1 MTMAQRY
8 QNIIIGGGH
17 NGLTCA
23 AWLARAGQSVL
34 VLEAAGD
41 IGGAAR
47 TREFAPGA
55 RVSACA
61 HLLHAMPADL
71 ARELDLAGNGLAYA
85 AQDMRTV
92 SLSESG
98 ETIVFHGSTVQ
109 GKGVSEADA
118 AAYPRFNE
126 DMQRFAGALRPVFED
141 LAPELS
147 IETWRHRLT
156 LLGLGLRIR
165 RLGRFHMRELLRI
178 IGMNLYDLL
187 DEYFESPQLKG
198 AIAMDALLGG
208 EWGARSMGSVLTYL
222 YRVAGY
228 QRNGGIGVA
237 LPKGGMGAVSGAL
250 GAAAR
255 AAGAEIR
262 TGARVRQ
269 ILVEN
274 DRAAGVELDSGER
287 LHADN
292 VISNADPKHTFLKLV
307 SVDHLDTG
315 FVRQIKNLRSR
326 GKAAKLHLLLDG
338 APRFKGVEESG
349 LGSRLIIAPGTDEI
363 ELAFNPSK
371 YGEYP
376 AEPVL
381 EITVPSATDN
391 SLAPGGQ
398 HVVSAVV
405 QYVPYDDSPDE
416 DASRAAFLETVLDQL
431 ERYAP
436 GIRGQVRKAELLT
449 PRDIEREF
457 GMTGGHWHQ
466 VELVFESFLFNRP
479 IPVLAQHHSPVA
491 GLYLCGAACHPGG
504 NVMGIAGRNAARQVL
519 KGGN

>member
-1 MTMAQRY
+1 MTMAQHY
-8 QNIIIGGGH
+8 QDIIIGGGH

-23 AWLARAGQSVL
+23 AWLARAGHSVL
-34 VLEAAGD
+34 VLEAADD

-55 RVSACA
+55 SVSACA
-61 HLLHAMPADL
+61 HLLHAMPVGL
-71 ARELDLAGNGLAYA
+71 ARQLDLAGHGLGYA
-85 AQDMRTV
+85 ARAMKTV
-92 SLSESG
+92 SLSETG
-98 ETIVFHGSTVQ
+98 ATIMLAGDTVQ
-109 GKGVSEADA
+109 GQGVSAADVSA
-118 AAYPRFNE
+118 FARFNE
-126 DMQRFAGALRPVFED
+126 DMQRFASALRPVFED
-141 LAPELS
+141 IAPELS
-147 IETWRHRLT
+147 IETWRQRLT
-156 LLGLGLRIR
+156 LLGLGFRVR

-187 DEYFESPQLKG
+187 DEYFESKQLKG

-228 QRNGGIGVA
+228 QRNGGMGIA
-237 LPKGGMGAVSGAL
+237 LPKGGMGAVSRAL
-250 GAAAR
+250 GNAAR

-262 TGARVRQ
+262 TGARVKRV
-269 ILVEN
+269 LVEN
-274 DRAAGVELDSGER
+274 DRAAGVELDNGER
-287 LHADN
+287 LDADC

-315 FVRQIKNLRSR
+315 FVRQIRNLRSSGR
-326 GKAAKLHLLLDG
+326 AAKLHLLLDG
-338 APRFKGVEESG
+338 APRFRGVDETG
-349 LGSRLIIAPGTDEI
+349 LGARLLIAPGLDEI

-371 YGEYP
+371 YREYP

-381 EITVPSATDN
+381 EITVPSASD
-391 SLAPGGQ
+391 SGLAPQGQ

-405 QYVPYDDSPDE
+405 QYVPYDDSPAK
-416 DASRAAFLETVLDQL
+416 DANRAAFLETVLDQL

-436 GIRGQVRKAELLT
+436 GIRGQVLKAELLT

-457 GMTGGHWHQ
+457 GITGGHWHH
-466 VELVFESFLFNRP
+466 VELVFEAFLFNRP
-479 IPVLAQHHSPVA
+479 IHALAQHHSPIA
-491 GLYLCGAACHPGG
+491 GLYLCGAGCHPGG

-519 KGGN
+519 KGGH